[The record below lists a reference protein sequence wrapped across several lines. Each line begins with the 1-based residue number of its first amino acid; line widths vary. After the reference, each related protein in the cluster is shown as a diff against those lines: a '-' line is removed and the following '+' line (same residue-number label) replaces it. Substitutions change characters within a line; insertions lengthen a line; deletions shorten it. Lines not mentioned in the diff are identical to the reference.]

1 MRMSF
6 LLSKLLRRMRPAA
19 LRRCRIDRRARVLGN
34 SDLTDVSLGRYSYC
48 GYGGRI
54 THCDIGAFCSI
65 ADGVVIGGGEHPVN
79 AVSTSPVFQRGA
91 NVLGRNFAS
100 HALGRGGKTRV
111 GNDVWIGYGAIIK
124 AGVTIEDGAV
134 IGAGSVVTKNVPPY
148 AIWAGVPA
156 REVRKRFEDD
166 MIQALLELRWWEW
179 PEERLVA
186 MGKWFDRPDELVKRT
201 GSK

>member
-1 MRMSF
+1 
-6 LLSKLLRRMRPAA
+6 
-19 LRRCRIDRRARVLGN
+19 
-34 SDLTDVSLGRYSYC
+34 
-48 GYGGRI
+48 
-54 THCDIGAFCSI
+54 
-65 ADGVVIGGGEHPVN
+65 
-79 AVSTSPVFQRGA
+79 
-91 NVLGRNFAS
+91 
-100 HALGRGGKTRV
+100 
-111 GNDVWIGYGAIIK
+111 VWIGYGAIIK